1 MTVSSPCRRNL
12 HSHTFRCK
20 HASGDA
26 ADYIRHALN
35 TGVDT
40 YGISDHTP
48 LPGDRYNSHR
58 MDMIELD
65 DYHRAIKEAQQAFP
79 DVRVLAGLECEDFD
93 DCRSFYEDEILGQ
106 RNFDYLIGA
115 GHFTPLRNQ
124 WEDSYF
130 GMTSAAKLRAYS
142 DHLCDLTESSLYL
155 FIAHPDVFGL
165 SSEHWNEDL
174 KACSHDILAAAEANQ
189 KPLEI
194 NGGGI
199 RKLAQRSG
207 EEAHPGFPL
216 REFWEAASDYQVTV
230 VCNSDAHQPDH
241 AMASI
246 KECVQYAEELGLTIA
261 SDEQLGITP
270 V

>member
-26 ADYIRHALN
+26 ADYVRHALS

-48 LPGDRYNSHR
+48 LPGDRFNSHR
-58 MDMIELD
+58 MDMVELD
-65 DYHRAIKEAQQAFP
+65 DYHRAIMEAQQAFP
-79 DVRVLAGLECEDFD
+79 EVTVLAGLECEDFD

-106 RNFDYLIGA
+106 RDFDYLIGA

-174 KACSHDILAAAEANQ
+174 KACSQDILAAAEANQ